1 MAIYNSRGAAGTQ
14 RRHAAPANGHPAVR
28 PSVSSAASPAVAKV
42 RGKWKSRLK
51 IFSTRSGMDLTFF
64 FLVLLLVCIGLV
76 MVFSAS
82 YANSSYRFGT
92 PYFFV
97 KNQAKYAVLGV
108 VVMMMLSYF
117 DYHHLH
123 KLTFP
128 VYLITVILL
137 GITVVFKGSSLV
149 KLTNGAYRWITIGG
163 FQFQPSEIA
172 KFALVLVFAHLLST
186 APDKKDKRSRRI
198 RTLTYVATIGI
209 LCGLVVAEKHMSATI
224 ILLLLAAVM
233 LFIGGLPAKWFVGGI
248 IVASAALIF
257 VANLPYYQHVST
269 RFTIWKNP
277 WDPSLSSNDA
287 WQTQQSLYAIGSGRL
302 LGLGLGKS
310 RQKYLYLPEPQND
323 FIFSIVCEELGFIGA
338 LVIIILF
345 ALLIWRGVMIA
356 LRAKDRFGML
366 LGVGLI
372 MQVGIQ
378 VVLNIA
384 VVTNTIP
391 NTGVS
396 LPFFSYGGTSMVM
409 LLAQMGIILSISRTS
424 SIEKS

>member
-1 MAIYNSRGAAGTQ
+1 MASYSRGAAQPQ
-14 RRHAAPANGHPAVR
+14 RRP
-28 PSVSSAASPAVAKV
+28 SPALQRPAAAQPAKAV
-42 RGKWKSRLK
+42 PHGADNLRGKWKSKLK
-51 IFSTRSGMDLTFF
+51 LLSARSGMDLTFF
-64 FLVLLLVCIGLV
+64 FLVLLLVALGLV

-92 PYFFV
+92 PYLFV
-97 KNQAKYAVLGV
+97 KNQAEYAVIGIIL
-108 VVMMMLSYF
+108 MIAISYF

-123 KLTFP
+123 KLALP
-128 VYLITVILL
+128 IYVITVILL
-137 GITVVFKGSSLV
+137 DITVVAKNSPLV
-149 KLTNGAYRWITIGG
+149 RPTNGAYRWITLGS

-172 KFALVLVFAHLLST
+172 KFALILVFAHLL
-186 APDKKDKRSRRI
+186 ANADGDKKDARSKRFRI
-198 RTLTYVATIGI
+198 LTYIGAIGI
-209 LCGLVVAEKHMSATI
+209 ICALVIAEKHMSATI
-224 ILLLLAAVM
+224 ILVLLAAVM
-233 LFIGGLPAKWFVGGI
+233 LFVGGLPAKWFVIGGGV
-248 IVASAALIF
+248 VAAALVG
-257 VANLPYYQHVST
+257 VANLPFYQHVST
-269 RFTIWKNP
+269 RMTIWKNP

-323 FIFSIVCEELGFIGA
+323 FIFSIVCEELGFVGA
-338 LVIIILF
+338 LLIIILF
-345 ALLIWRGVMIA
+345 AVLIWRGVMIS
-356 LRAKDRFGML
+356 LRAKDKFGML
-366 LGVGLI
+366 LGVGLT

-396 LPFFSYGGTSMVM
+396 LPFFSYGGTSLVM
-409 LLAQMGIILSISRTS
+409 LLAQMGLVLSISRTS

>member
-1 MAIYNSRGAAGTQ
+1 
-14 RRHAAPANGHPAVR
+14 
-28 PSVSSAASPAVAKV
+28 
-42 RGKWKSRLK
+42 
-51 IFSTRSGMDLTFF
+51 
-64 FLVLLLVCIGLV
+64 
-76 MVFSAS
+76 
-82 YANSSYRFGT
+82 
-92 PYFFV
+92 
-97 KNQAKYAVLGV
+97 
-108 VVMMMLSYF
+108 
-117 DYHHLH
+117 
-123 KLTFP
+123 
-128 VYLITVILL
+128 
-137 GITVVFKGSSLV
+137 
-149 KLTNGAYRWITIGG
+149 
-163 FQFQPSEIA
+163 
-172 KFALVLVFAHLLST
+172 
-186 APDKKDKRSRRI
+186 
-198 RTLTYVATIGI
+198 
-209 LCGLVVAEKHMSATI
+209 
-224 ILLLLAAVM
+224 
-233 LFIGGLPAKWFVGGI
+233 IGGLPAKWFVGGI
-248 IVASAALIF
+248 IIASSVLIF